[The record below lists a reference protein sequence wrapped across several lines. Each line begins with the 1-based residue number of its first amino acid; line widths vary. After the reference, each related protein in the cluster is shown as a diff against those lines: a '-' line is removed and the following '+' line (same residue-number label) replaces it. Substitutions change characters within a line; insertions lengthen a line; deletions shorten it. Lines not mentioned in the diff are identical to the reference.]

1 MHHQFI
7 TGILT
12 ATLMLTGCS
21 GNPLQ
26 KKPADEAARLL
37 SNASSEAM
45 ESIGVHERGI
55 SDQYAQCME
64 KCTKSTFDC
73 ATLYQAMA
81 KKLTEQGISVSAAQI
96 QDRKL
101 YARIKE
107 ELQQRSYFSF

>member
-12 ATLMLTGCS
+12 ATLILTGCS

-26 KKPADEAARLL
+26 EKPTDEAARLL
-37 SNASSEAM
+37 SNASAEAM
-45 ESIGVHERGI
+45 ERIGIHEPGI
-55 SDQYAQCME
+55 SNRYAQCME
-64 KCTKSTFDC
+64 KRTKSTFDC

-81 KKLTEQGISVSAAQI
+81 KKLTEQGVSVSAAQI

-101 YARIKE
+101 YVRIKE